1 MIIDS
6 GHVAL
11 ARQQHLKAHNSLEVH
26 NDELTQLKV
35 LRASCAMKN

>member
-11 ARQQHLKAHNSLEVH
+11 ARQQYTQAVGNLETY

-35 LRASCAMKN
+35 F